1 MNDMSD
7 PLQMAHLTVRAV
19 EQIGSAASD
28 EIEKLAAGL
37 LAEAANV
44 AARLRELAGA
54 VREHSKIAGE
64 HVAAY
69 CDLSKNV
76 LETIRGLQEGLGNGT
91 DKPQ

>member
-1 MNDMSD
+1 
-7 PLQMAHLTVRAV
+7 MATLTVRAV

-28 EIEKLAAGL
+28 EIERLAANL
-37 LAEAANV
+37 LNEAETV
-44 AARLRELAGA
+44 ASKLRELANA

-76 LETIRGLQEGLGNGT
+76 LETVRKLQGDIGNGT
-91 DKPQ
+91 KGTEHGDPTL